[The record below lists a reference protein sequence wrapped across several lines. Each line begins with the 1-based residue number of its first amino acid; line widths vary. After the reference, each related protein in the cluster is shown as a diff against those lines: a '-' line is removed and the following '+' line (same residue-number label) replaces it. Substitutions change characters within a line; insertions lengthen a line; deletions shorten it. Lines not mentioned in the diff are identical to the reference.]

1 MTQKLF
7 LLLAFIAVCY
17 AAPTKQEEELLARV
31 ADILGAAQEES
42 QAKANFFPSNAA
54 DTSQLLNGLLRGVVR
69 GVGIGVGR
77 GRDVGRSILNR
88 ITNPS
93 ATANQFSSWTPFAD
107 SQQDD
112 GRNRFI
118 DIATLILNTI
128 KNNGN
133 EDTDEA
139 NSEGFSISWSP
150 SG

>member
-1 MTQKLF
+1 MMQKLF
-7 LLLAFIAVCY
+7 LLLSLSAFIAVCY
-17 AAPTKQEEELLARV
+17 AAPTKQEEELLAKV

-42 QAKANFFPSNAA
+42 QAKANIFPSNAA
-54 DTSQLLNGLLRGVVR
+54 HTSQLFNALLRGV
-69 GVGIGVGR
+69 GR
-77 GRDVGRSILNR
+77 SVGRSVLNR
-88 ITNPS
+88 ITNPR
-93 ATANQFSSWTPFAD
+93 ATAANQFSSWTPFAD

-118 DIATLILNTI
+118 DIATLILNAI

-133 EDTDEA
+133 KDTDEA